1 MTSDPRRRA
10 PQQGGDGFTGHRA
23 RKRFSQNFLVDDGI
37 IHRIVAAIDP
47 QPTDHVVE
55 IGPGRGAITRLLE
68 SSGCDLTVI
77 EIDRDLARGLRLRYP
92 DLRLVEGDALRLD
105 YGALFDPPHPFR
117 IVGNL
122 PYNISTPLL
131 FHLLEHARWIRDA
144 HFMLQDE
151 VVQRLAASPG
161 EKAWGRLGVMIRY
174 RCEVE
179 PLFGVPQSAF
189 TPRPQVRSRIVRLIP
204 RDRPVLPADDE
215 MLFARVVRAAFAQ
228 RRKTLRNGLK
238 SLPMAGEAAFT
249 LLEQAGVDLRL
260 RPEVLSVDDFV
271 RIANLLAPLQ
281 PGAAGD

>member
-1 MTSDPRRRA
+1 MTSEPGRPA
-10 PQQGGDGFTGHRA
+10 PGRGAGFSGHRA

-37 IHRIVAAIDP
+37 VRRIVAAIDP

-55 IGPGRGAITRLLE
+55 IGPGRGAITGLLE
-68 SSGCDLTVI
+68 ASGCDLTVV
-77 EIDRDLARGLRLRYP
+77 EIDRDLAQGLRLRYP
-92 DLRLVEGDALRLD
+92 DLRLIEGDALRLD

-131 FHLLEHARWIRDA
+131 FHLLDHARWLRDA

-161 EKAWGRLGVMIRY
+161 QKAWGRLGVMIRY

-204 RDRPVLPADDE
+204 RDRPVVEADDE
-215 MLFARVVRAAFAQ
+215 ALFARVVRAVFAQ

-238 SLPMAGEAAFT
+238 SLPFVGEVAFT
-249 LLEQAGVDLRL
+249 MLEEAGVDLRL
-260 RPEVLSVDDFV
+260 RPEMLSVDDFV

-281 PGAAGD
+281 SEAVGD